1 MTFEKLLSDLSFDIV
16 SPKQAY
22 DDMISKDKMKRINY
36 YIHIG
41 NTSKESLKDS
51 QLQEL
56 NAIVNILQILY
67 NSSVDSPVPD
77 STYDTLQEML
87 VDMGIPRL
95 SGSIEINNSKKVSH
109 KFKNLRG
116 TLDKIYYL
124 NPNEKRTNKSR
135 KYLDEWIKSAE
146 DKYERKTGKKI
157 NLNNTK
163 IILQP
168 KFDGISCVLELD
180 DKALWITRGDTV
192 NNKASDV
199 SHIMNIFNNLYSSE
213 ETPCAIKFE
222 VMMTEENKDKI
233 NELYRHKQYKNSRQI
248 VTATLNSIEADFKA
262 DYLYPIPLRIIH
274 YGDDVESIHPTLIEK
289 FPTKICTFADRDIIK
304 QFANENK
311 WVYMNGMRFRTDGI
325 VLTILDHDI
334 QITLGRE
341 NNVNKFEVAYKFTEE
356 SAYTRVKDIE
366 FYISDFG
373 FITPVLVVNDVILK
387 GNTINRISLSNKERF
402 DELNFSYGDDVK
414 ILYDIIPYAT
424 VDEKCKRVPNGRKIK
439 FIENCPRCH
448 EPLDLSVVQVQCKN
462 KNCPSRIVGRIFN
475 YCSNLRMQNIGYQ
488 TLDMLYSSGFLNHGI
503 RSLYKLK
510 KKSHDIE
517 DIEGFGK
524 IKTRKMIKEIES
536 KRKLKDYEFF
546 GSLGIENLSIKTFQT
561 LFSQVKLSE
570 FLDMISN
577 KKFDNMI
584 DILISVNGI
593 GPTKAEFLVSY
604 LKDTSQR
611 VEIQKILSEVS
622 LYETYGNEGTKGRII
637 FTGCRPSDELINIL
651 SSKGYEVSDSWSN
664 KAKYLVIPS
673 DDYES
678 NKVTKAKDKGV
689 QIISI
694 NGKDPITS
702 ITRSIK

>member
-1 MTFEKLLSDLSFDIV
+1 MTFEKLLSDLSFDII

-22 DDMISKDKMKRINY
+22 NEMVSKDKIKRINY
-36 YIHIG
+36 YVHMG

-56 NAIVNILQILY
+56 NAIVSILQILY
-67 NSSVDSPVPD
+67 NSSIDSPVSD

-95 SGSIEINNSKKVSH
+95 SGSIEINDSKKVSH

-124 NPNEKRTNKSR
+124 RSDEKRTNKSR
-135 KYLDEWIKSAE
+135 KYLDEWIKSSE
-146 DKYERKTGKKI
+146 DKYEKKTGKRI
-157 NLNNTK
+157 NLNDTK

-168 KFDGISCVLELD
+168 KFDGVSCVLELND
-180 DKALWITRGDTV
+180 RALWITRGDTV

-213 ETPCAIKFE
+213 EIPCAIKFE
-222 VMMTEENKDKI
+222 VMMTEENKDRI

-262 DYLYPIPLRIIH
+262 DYLYPIPLRIIK

-311 WVYMNGMRFRTDGI
+311 WVYINGMRFRTDGI

-334 QITLGRE
+334 QMVLGRD
-341 NNVNKFEVAYKFTEE
+341 NNINKFEVAYKFTEE

-424 VDEKCKRVPNGRKIK
+424 IDEKCKRVPNGRKIK

-448 EPLDLSVVQVQCKN
+448 EPLDLSAVQVQCKN

-488 TLDMLYSSGFLNHGI
+488 TLDVLYSSGLLNHGI

-510 KKSHDIE
+510 KKTHDIE

-536 KRKLKDYEFF
+536 KRRLKDYEFF

-561 LFSQVKLSE
+561 MFSEIKLSE
-570 FLDMISN
+570 FLDMISK
-577 KKFDNMI
+577 KKFDDMMNK
-584 DILISVNGI
+584 LVTVNGI
-593 GPTKAEFLVSY
+593 GQTKAEFLVNY
-604 LKDTSQR
+604 LKDTIQR

-622 LYETYGNEGTKGRII
+622 LYETYGNEGLKGRIV
-637 FTGCRPSDELINIL
+637 FTGCRPSNELVNIL
-651 SSKGYEVSDSWSN
+651 SNKGYEASDSWSN
-664 KAKYLVIPS
+664 KAKYLIVPFDS
-673 DDYES
+673 YES
-678 NKVTKAKDKGV
+678 NKVTKAKDKGI

-694 NGKDPITS
+694 NGKDPIS
-702 ITRSIK
+702 VIMKSIK